1 MRNTILALA
10 LLAVGGHAFAQQ
22 HAPADVMKI
31 AHAAGGGAPGG
42 AQIQIEY
49 IAAEFGGGV
58 VKGAPYS
65 AESVTETTQT
75 LADGN
80 RIARKSAAAV
90 YRDSQGRTRRDQTVG
105 SIGLLAVQAGEP
117 LRLITIGDPVAGV
130 SYTLDPRTQ
139 TATKMTLQST
149 VSHVGLPGGV
159 LWVQR
164 EASEDV
170 FEVALPPPPAGAAQ
184 RVVETTVIRHATQ
197 GQGAT
202 EQLGKQVMEGVEVE
216 GTRETTSI
224 PAGQMGNERAI
235 DMVFERWY
243 SPRLQTVVMSRRSD
257 PRMGDTVYRLTNI
270 SLSEPPASLFQVPA
284 GYTVKEGP
292 QKDQMLIIRKEQQ

>member
-1 MRNTILALA
+1 MRITVLTLA
-10 LLAVGGHAFAQQ
+10 LLAAGGYAFAQQ
-22 HAPADVMKI
+22 HAPADGVKI

-42 AQIQIEY
+42 TQIQIEY
-49 IAAEFGGGV
+49 IAAELGGGV

-90 YRDSQGRTRRDQTVG
+90 YRDSQGRTRREQTVG
-105 SIGLLAVQAGEP
+105 SIGLLAVQSGEP
-117 LRLITIGDPVAGV
+117 LRLITISDPVAGV

-149 VSHVGLPGGV
+149 VPHLGLPAGAQQ
-159 LWVQR
+159 LQH
-164 EASEDV
+164 EATEDV
-170 FEVALPPPPAGAAQ
+170 FEVALTPHPAGAAQ
-184 RVVETTVIRHATQ
+184 RVVETTVIRHATE
-197 GQGAT
+197 GQGTT

-270 SLSEPPASLFQVPA
+270 NLSEPPASLFQVPA

-292 QKDQMLIIRKEQQ
+292 QRENMMFIRKEQ

>member
-1 MRNTILALA
+1 MRITVLTLA
-10 LLAVGGHAFAQQ
+10 LLAVGGYAFAQQ
-22 HAPADVMKI
+22 HAPADVLRI

-49 IAAEFGGGV
+49 IAEEFGGGM

-80 RIARKSAAAV
+80 RIARKNAAAV
-90 YRDSQGRTRRDQTVG
+90 YRDSQGRTRREQTVG
-105 SIGLLAVQAGEP
+105 SIGLLAVEGAEP
-117 LRLITIGDPVAGV
+117 LRIITINDPVAGV
-130 SYTLDPRTQ
+130 RYTLDPRTQ
-139 TATKMTLQST
+139 IATKIPLGPP
-149 VSHVGLPGGV
+149 VSLAPPGAAQ
-159 LWVQR
+159 WAPR
-164 EASEDV
+164 EVSEDT
-170 FEVALPPPPAGAAQ
+170 FEVALPPPSAGAAKH
-184 RVVETTVIRHATQ
+184 VVQTTVIRHGTE
-197 GQGAT
+197 GQGTT

-216 GTRETTSI
+216 GSRETSTI
-224 PAGQMGNERAI
+224 PAGQIGNERPL

-270 SLSEPPASLFQVPA
+270 NLSEPPASLFQVPA

-292 QKDQMLIIRKEQQ
+292 QRDNVMFIRKEQK